1 MSEEKI
7 ARICWNSNYW
17 ETPSGRKGKS
27 SDKDSY
33 EYQEGYG
40 HEEWNFNSDRVVDGW
55 VYGFLQQ
62 FNTKSA
68 MHVGHTYNIS
78 FYSIEK
84 INTAKNKRWWLGKI
98 NDVEAISAETSK
110 KVYKTYEKN
119 GWLAA
124 MEADL
129 KKQNLDTKKLRETP
143 KDIFFNMRYKISN
156 MELLDEPLEFEK
168 SDPAVPSF
176 YYKLLP
182 KTDNPLLNTEESH
195 SFTFKPG
202 HNPGKHDT
210 IVTATGGKKEK
221 TLFHNEVQTKI
232 FELLKKQYGK
242 DNVGTENELGYQTK
256 VDIVVR
262 NKKEFTFYEIKTTS
276 TAKSAIR
283 EALGQILE
291 YVYWPD
297 KTHACKLIIVT
308 TQKATND
315 CKKYIKRFRMDF
327 NIPLYLQEYD
337 SESNV
342 LMPPI

>member
-17 ETPSGRKGKS
+17 KTPSGRKGKS
-27 SDKDSY
+27 ADIDSY

-40 HEEWNFNSDRVVDGW
+40 HEEWNFNTDRVVDGW

-68 MHVGHTYNIS
+68 LHVGNTYNIS

-84 INTAKNKRWWLGKI
+84 INTARNRRWWLGKI
-98 NDVEAISAETSK
+98 NDVEAISTETSK
-110 KVYKTYEKN
+110 KIYKLYKKN

-129 KKQNLDTKKLRETP
+129 KKQNLNPNKFNETTEES
-143 KDIFFNMRYKISN
+143 FFNFRYRISS
-156 MELLDEPLEFEK
+156 MELLDEPLELEK

-182 KTDNPLLNTEESH
+182 KTVNPSLNSESSH
-195 SFTFKPG
+195 SFVFKAG
-202 HNPGKHDT
+202 HNPGKHGAT
-210 IVTATGGKKEK
+210 VTANGGKKEK
-221 TLFHNEVQTKI
+221 TLFHNEVQTNI

-242 DNVGTENELGYQTK
+242 NNVGTENELGYQTK
-256 VDIVVR
+256 VDIVVK
-262 NKKEFTFYEIKTTS
+262 NKKEFYFYEIKTNSTS
-276 TAKSAIR
+276 KSAIR

-291 YVYWPD
+291 YAYWPD
-297 KTHACKLIIVT
+297 TAHASKLIIVT
-308 TQKATND
+308 TQKATTD
-315 CKKYIKRFRMDF
+315 CKIYTKRFRKNF

-337 SESNV
+337 SEENI
-342 LMPPI
+342 LMPLI